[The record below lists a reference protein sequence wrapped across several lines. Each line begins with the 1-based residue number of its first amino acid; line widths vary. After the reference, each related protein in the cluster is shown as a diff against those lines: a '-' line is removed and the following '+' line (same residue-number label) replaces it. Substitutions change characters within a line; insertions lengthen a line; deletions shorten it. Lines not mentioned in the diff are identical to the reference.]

1 MMTMKK
7 KMMEA
12 KRTTKRRGRGLSGL
26 LDKVKDLMA
35 LTGLVYLVLL
45 EAVFLRAAFLA
56 IYTNIS
62 YFCSVSQIKRLP

>member
-45 EAVFLRAAFLA
+45 EAVFLRSA
-56 IYTNIS
+56 
-62 YFCSVSQIKRLP
+62 